1 MRRPDKGF
9 NILKG
14 EVRLDLGTLPLLGRI
29 EDKFF
34 TDYILNRIIEIAKN
48 LVREYR
54 ERLLIL
60 RMRRNDG
67 FLIVNQLFSSY

>member
-9 NILKG
+9 NILEG

-29 EDKFF
+29 EDEFY

-48 LVREYR
+48 LVGEFR
-54 ERLLIL
+54 ERFLVL
-60 RMRRNDG
+60 RVRSDNG
-67 FLIVNQLFSSY
+67 F